1 MSQEAV
7 IKLFFQLLGYSK
19 VTMRIFL
26 LTAIFSLPLGM
37 VLTVGRM
44 SNMKIFSYP
53 IRLYLLIMRGTPLL
67 LQLVAVYFIPPK
79 VFGYYID
86 RSIAAILAMTLN
98 YAAYFA
104 EIYRSGF
111 ESMPKGQY
119 EAAEVL
125 GFSKRQRFLKI
136 ILPQVIKKIVPPMG
150 SEFMTLV
157 KDTALV
163 SCIGI
168 EELYVRAQSAMN
180 TESSVIPIVIAA
192 CFYLV
197 MNGVVAQAFRLIE
210 KRLSYYN

>member
-44 SNMKIFSYP
+44 SNVKIFSYP

>member
-1 MSQEAV
+1 MSQEAI

-19 VTMRIFL
+19 VTLKIFF
-26 LTAIFSLPLGM
+26 LTIVFSLPIGM
-37 VLTVGRM
+37 ILTMGRM
-44 SNMKIFSYP
+44 SKLKIFSYP
-53 IRLYLLIMRGTPLL
+53 VRLFLLIMRGTPLL

-79 VFGYYID
+79 VFHCYFD
-86 RSIAAILAMTLN
+86 RNLAAIIAMSLN

-111 ESMPKGQY
+111 ESMPRGQY

-125 GFSKRQRFLKI
+125 GFTKSQRFFKI
-136 ILPQVIKKIVPPMG
+136 ILPQVIKRIVPPMG

-168 EELYVRAQSAMN
+168 TELYVRAQEAM
-180 TESSVIPIVIAA
+180 TSESSVIPIVIAG
-192 CFYLV
+192 CFYLA
-197 MNGVVAQAFRLIE
+197 MNGILAQGLHTVE
-210 KRLSYYN
+210 KKLSYYR